1 MVRVPLVR
9 LRLTS
14 LRVVA
19 VPDPL
24 QEVMYKECIHLA
36 QYTYTNAT
44 NVTYITGF
52 VASTML
58 LSSPTN
64 IITHRSPSEVD

>member
-19 VPDPL
+19 VPNPL
-24 QEVMYKECIHLA
+24 QGVMYYTELYIHMTSCITHM
-36 QYTYTNAT
+36 
-44 NVTYITGF
+44 TGF
-52 VASTML
+52 VANTML
-58 LSSPTN
+58 L
-64 IITHRSPSEVD
+64 